1 MGKARKPSEKIAAP
15 EAVPEEYVVEKVVD
29 KKILD
34 DGSITYLI
42 KWEGYPD
49 NENTWEPKE
58 NITSKN
64 LIAQF
69 EKNLKS
75 KEDQEKTNEG
85 KELISEE
92 KTLTTE
98 ESNVTG
104 RRNKRKSSAI
114 ENAPSETSEEKT
126 NTKKENS
133 RKKVLKQEKMAE
145 EDSAAMKVDNS
156 RSRSSSKGKQPAS
169 ANVSNVGM
177 TNEESVGVKGDVN
190 EPSGFGRNLPPEE
203 IVGATEMNGNL
214 TFLIK
219 WKGSEEASLVPAK
232 EANEKCPQ
240 LVIQFY
246 EARLTWKTEED

>member
-1 MGKARKPSEKIAAP
+1 MGKGRKTSEKIAAP
-15 EAVPEEYVVEKVVD
+15 EPVPEEYVVEKVVD

-75 KEDQEKTNEG
+75 KEDQEKANEE

-114 ENAPSETSEEKT
+114 ENAPSETSDEKT
-126 NTKKENS
+126 NTKKENN
-133 RKKVLKQEKMAE
+133 RKKVLKQETIAE
-145 EDSAAMKVDNS
+145 EDSTAKKVDNS

-169 ANVSNVGM
+169 TNVSNVGM
-177 TNEESVGVKGDVN
+177 TNEESVGVKGDDN

>member
-75 KEDQEKTNEG
+75 KEDQEKTNEE
-85 KELISEE
+85 KELMSEE
-92 KTLTTE
+92 KNLATE

-114 ENAPSETSEEKT
+114 ENVPSETSDDKT
-126 NTKKENS
+126 NTKKENN
-133 RKKVLKQEKMAE
+133 RKKVPKQEKMAE
-145 EDSAAMKVDNS
+145 EDSTAKKVDNS

-169 ANVSNVGM
+169 TNVSSAGM
-177 TNEESVGVKGDVN
+177 TKEESVGVKGDDN

>member
-1 MGKARKPSEKIAAP
+1 MGKGRKTSEKIAAP

-85 KELISEE
+85 KELISKE
-92 KTLTTE
+92 KPLSTE

-114 ENAPSETSEEKT
+114 ENAPLETSEEKT

-133 RKKVLKQEKMAE
+133 RKKVLKQETMAE
-145 EDSAAMKVDNS
+145 EDSAAKKVDNS

-169 ANVSNVGM
+169 ANVSNVGT
-177 TNEESVGVKGDVN
+177 TNEESVGVKGDDN